1 MKITMFSF
9 FKAIVYRLRSQ
20 HTSRLT
26 LLDTLLAIN
35 WFPVD
40 YQLIIS
46 RVSADYQ
53 FSISWLSVEYQQII
67 IWASADF

>member
-1 MKITMFSF
+1 LGIIFSFTIQKYVVDIMKITMFSF

-35 WFPVD
+35 
-40 YQLIIS
+40 
-46 RVSADYQ
+46 
-53 FSISWLSVEYQQII
+53 
-67 IWASADF
+67 